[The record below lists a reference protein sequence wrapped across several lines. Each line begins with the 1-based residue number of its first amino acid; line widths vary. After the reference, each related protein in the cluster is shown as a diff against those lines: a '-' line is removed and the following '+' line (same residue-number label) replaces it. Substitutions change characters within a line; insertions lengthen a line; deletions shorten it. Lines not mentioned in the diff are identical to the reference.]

1 MDVGLVTNTGVQR
14 RVNTGVQTLKSL
26 KRQGR
31 ASVDREAA
39 PAPMDYADFG
49 ERLISEGH
57 SGFGLGP
64 ARGRARDESYL
75 RYHQAPS
82 ETSW

>member
-1 MDVGLVTNTGVQR
+1 
-14 RVNTGVQTLKSL
+14 
-26 KRQGR
+26 
-31 ASVDREAA
+31 
-39 PAPMDYADFG
+39 MDYADFG